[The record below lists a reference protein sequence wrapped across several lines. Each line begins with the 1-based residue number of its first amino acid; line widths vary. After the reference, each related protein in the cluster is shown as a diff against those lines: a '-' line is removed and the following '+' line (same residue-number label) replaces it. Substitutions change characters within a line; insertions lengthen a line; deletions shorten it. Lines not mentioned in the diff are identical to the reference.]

1 MDEIM
6 ISEIDINDIKEL
18 YNLKPNTEF
27 KLAEHPTVPPASLEV
42 SKDFDD
48 VYKLINIDGMYSY
61 CIDVTTNQVHH
72 FAAWTKVKP
81 L

>member
-18 YNLKPNTEF
+18 YKLERNTEF
-27 KLAEHPTVPPASLEV
+27 KLAEDPKVPPASLEV

-48 VYKLINIDGMYSY
+48 IYKLIKIDGMYSY
-61 CIDVTTNQVHH
+61 CIDVLTNEVHH